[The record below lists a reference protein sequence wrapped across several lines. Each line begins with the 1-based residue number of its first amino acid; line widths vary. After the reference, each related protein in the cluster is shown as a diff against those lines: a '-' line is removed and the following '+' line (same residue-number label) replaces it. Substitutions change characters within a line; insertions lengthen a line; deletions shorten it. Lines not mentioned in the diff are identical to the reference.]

1 MKNEKTPVIVE
12 RIVNDIDSIVKKVR
26 FPDWQTSSGGVQQVQ
41 RKLRDITWNKY
52 KIKDQEVFDK
62 AYSYIEQYY

>member
-12 RIVNDIDSIVKKVR
+12 RIVNDIDSIVKKVC

-41 RKLRDITWNKY
+41 RELRNITWNKY